1 MNRKARPRKRLPRAR
16 GQTAPGPSVHV
27 DAGRRASAHVCERH
41 RVRSDV
47 AVLPRRRRSPG
58 PRSRSCRAFAPPPPS
73 PSRAGPGARP
83 GPCGPFPMRGPRSRD
98 GPSNQA
104 EGGCGRR
111 TSPHGVKAPVPREG
125 ANAVPAR
132 GCLEA
137 GRVVWHP
144 HAAACGDCC
153 KSAKKHCT
161 LQAFLFPGRR
171 SRPRLADLSNQALR
185 VPPCRPGR
193 CGPDRHP
200 IGRRPGRAAST
211 SLEQPH
217 FSVPR
222 APGSVFSQKK

>member
-1 MNRKARPRKRLPRAR
+1 MPDGPGRRQGRPRWRAVLRSLDPTLGPPGHPRPASGPAGVPSMNRKARPRKRLPRAR
-16 GQTAPGPSVHV
+16 GQTAPDPASTPTP
-27 DAGRRASAHVCERH
+27 GRRASAQVCERH

-47 AVLPRRRRSPG
+47 DVQPRRRRSPG

-73 PSRAGPGARP
+73 PSRAGPGTRP
-83 GPCGPFPMRGPRSRD
+83 GPCGPFPMRGPRLRD

-144 HAAACGDCC
+144 HGVDCGG
-153 KSAKKHCT
+153 
-161 LQAFLFPGRR
+161 GR
-171 SRPRLADLSNQALR
+171 
-185 VPPCRPGR
+185 
-193 CGPDRHP
+193 
-200 IGRRPGRAAST
+200 
-211 SLEQPH
+211 
-217 FSVPR
+217 
-222 APGSVFSQKK
+222 